1 MNLWSFTA
9 VMFEACA
16 RVRPS
21 PRGELE
27 LQDAVTIAMRDLG
40 QPFHVI
46 RARAGVLD
54 LSHRA
59 DVGIVKARLA
69 GIEPRP

>member
-1 MNLWSFTA
+1 
-9 VMFEACA
+9 
-16 RVRPS
+16 
-21 PRGELE
+21 
-27 LQDAVTIAMRDLG
+27 MRDLG
-40 QPFHVI
+40 QTIRVI
-46 RARAGVLD
+46 RERAGVLD